1 MLLTTAQM
9 KAYHK
14 LNEIKDL
21 EIKCLEK
28 QVELVNEWKL
38 LGVKQINKQTGNLI
52 LTKLPNRQRYHC

>member
-1 MLLTTAQM
+1 M

-28 QVELVNEWKL
+28 QVELVNEWKP

-52 LTKLPNRQRYHC
+52 LTKLPNTQRYHC

>member
-1 MLLTTAQM
+1 MQLKTILMLLSTAQM

-38 LGVKQINKQTGNLI
+38 LGVK
-52 LTKLPNRQRYHC
+52 